1 MSIRSRILHIA
12 LYLAAAVALVFT
24 VVVYAHASRKGA
36 PVPEAL
42 SVPDGH
48 KLKLALQGVGS
59 QRYECAATNG
69 SYAWK
74 FVAPD
79 ADLLDHR
86 GHIVGHHGAGPIWQS
101 EDGSAVT
108 AKKVAEA
115 TVAVSSIPWLLLEAA
130 SHEGEGAFAGIAYIQ
145 RLDTEGGLAPDA
157 ACAEANSGEQVVVPY
172 RALYKFFAAKASCAK
187 P

>member
-12 LYLAAAVALVFT
+12 LYIAAAVTLVST
-24 VVVYAHASRKGA
+24 VVVYAHASRRGA

-42 SVPDGH
+42 SVPEGH

-59 QRYECAATNG
+59 QRYECAADSG

-79 ADLLDHR
+79 ADLLDHK
-86 GHIVGHHGAGPIWQS
+86 GHVVGHHGAGPIWQS
-101 EDGSAVT
+101 EDGSSVT
-108 AKKVAEA
+108 AKKRAEA

-130 SHEGEGAFAGIAYIQ
+130 SHEGDGTFADIAFIQ
-145 RLDTEGGLAPDA
+145 RVDTEGGLAPDA
-157 ACAEANSGEQVVVPY
+157 ACAEANSGEQVAVPY
-172 RALYKFFAAKASCAK
+172 RALYRFFAARKSCD
-187 P
+187 